1 MACRIDLFAAESGTI
16 GAPAGFASASDE
28 DEERLAALLA
38 DIAGRTALEASTHSN
53 GRVERADVAALVR
66 ELGEVVAEA
75 TDDLERHWADA
86 LRAAASSIAA
96 RDQPVAWLTRFDT
109 GGSVDDGPDE
119 FVTAWGV
126 GGDLDAR

>member
-53 GRVERADVAALVR
+53 GRVERAEGGPARRAGQRGGRDVR
-66 ELGEVVAEA
+66 GPGS
-75 TDDLERHWADA
+75 RCHGGR
-86 LRAAASSIAA
+86 RA
-96 RDQPVAWLTRFDT
+96 RFN
-109 GGSVDDGPDE
+109 
-119 FVTAWGV
+119 
-126 GGDLDAR
+126 